1 MKKKLY
7 KLFITLLVC
16 LSLGSSPP
24 TQNEIMKLLESLS
37 GVAEANIKE
46 LDEEE
51 TESGE
56 DNKHLKK
63 NKDVNSD

>member
-16 LSLGSSPP
+16 LSLGSSPLA
-24 TQNEIMKLLESLS
+24 QNEVTKLLESLS
-37 GVAEANIKE
+37 GVTEAKIKE

-51 TESGE
+51 VESGE
-56 DNKHLKK
+56 DYKHLKK
-63 NKDVNSD
+63 N